1 MLLATN
7 LLVPVPTTTYNT
19 TAASERALHEIAV
32 TARPGYTVLSV
43 PADCD
48 PSFVSLQVFHH
59 APVVGCAG
67 SFAANPWSKL
77 TVYTA
82 SDAFTKLRC
91 DQAVYGRLTTTAA
104 STAVPFAAADVAA
117 LRHDFGVRFV
127 VIDRS
132 KLGAQ
137 CPNVEAA
144 LPVLRAH
151 RSLGGDARFEVI
163 DLAQPPGS

>member
-1 MLLATN
+1 L
-7 LLVPVPTTTYNT
+7 
-19 TAASERALHEIAV
+19 REIARI
-32 TARPGYTVLSV
+32 AQPGDTVLSV

-67 SFAANPWSKL
+67 SFAANPWSKMR
-77 TVYTA
+77 VYTA

-91 DQAVYGRLTTTAA
+91 DRSAYGRLTTADASMTAF
-104 STAVPFAAADVAA
+104 TAADVDA

-132 KLGAQ
+132 KLGPQ
-137 CPNVEAA
+137 CASVNQA
-144 LPVLRAH
+144 LPILREH
-151 RSLGGDARFEVI
+151 RSLGGDARYEVV
-163 DLAQPPGS
+163 DLTRPASG